1 MRAATHFHFGYCTT
15 VYTSAPLHNEG
26 LLAIIYRLGYDDEFL
41 AGKFVVFDA
50 PFAGGYDVLCPRKIT
65 ESPVFQIIIGRGLEP
80 GCDDTRI
87 GFQQIIGRV
96 ACVGCQRDCQFGQ
109 LVLEL
114 QGYRFGFI
122 GDSLRFSYQ
131 EVTLCAVFLIAL
143 VYLYRYGKN
152 GCTGNYP
159 FGLVRVV
166 TDKVQ
171 WHISFRIEYCLLG
184 NQCRAFR
191 IFQSQIVNIPFP
203 LDRAGGSGCKQ
214 AHFVSFF
221 KGGVCDLG
229 TGLFYFDRE
238 RDRRRPFLDFR
249 F

>member
-114 QGYRFGFI
+114 QGYRFGLLVI
-122 GDSLRFSYQ
+122 PCALATKKS
-131 EVTLCAVFLIAL
+131 LCARFFSLLWSI
-143 VYLYRYGKN
+143 
-152 GCTGNYP
+152 CTDTG
-159 FGLVRVV
+159 R
-166 TDKVQ
+166 T
-171 WHISFRIEYCLLG
+171 
-184 NQCRAFR
+184 
-191 IFQSQIVNIPFP
+191 
-203 LDRAGGSGCKQ
+203 
-214 AHFVSFF
+214 
-221 KGGVCDLG
+221 GVPAA
-229 TGLFYFDRE
+229 T
-238 RDRRRPFLDFR
+238 PSVW
-249 F
+249 

>member
-114 QGYRFGFI
+114 QGYRFGFT

-131 EVTLCAVFLIAL
+131 EVTLCAVFSLLWSI
-143 VYLYRYGKN
+143 
-152 GCTGNYP
+152 CTDTG
-159 FGLVRVV
+159 R
-166 TDKVQ
+166 T
-171 WHISFRIEYCLLG
+171 
-184 NQCRAFR
+184 
-191 IFQSQIVNIPFP
+191 
-203 LDRAGGSGCKQ
+203 
-214 AHFVSFF
+214 
-221 KGGVCDLG
+221 GVPAA
-229 TGLFYFDRE
+229 T
-238 RDRRRPFLDFR
+238 PSVW
-249 F
+249 

>member
-87 GFQQIIGRV
+87 GFQQIIGGV

-114 QGYRFGFI
+114 QGYRFGFT

-143 VYLYRYGKN
+143 VYLHRYGKN
-152 GCTGNYP
+152 GCTGSYP

-171 WHISFRIEYCLLG
+171 
-184 NQCRAFR
+184 
-191 IFQSQIVNIPFP
+191 
-203 LDRAGGSGCKQ
+203 
-214 AHFVSFF
+214 
-221 KGGVCDLG
+221 
-229 TGLFYFDRE
+229 
-238 RDRRRPFLDFR
+238 
-249 F
+249 